1 MAKVRAVR
9 KEMKVFNI
17 GTVDGV
23 ATVASTTTDWDI
35 YMFPNPITNFAMQVS
50 IVTSAVSN
58 SLVSLGIRLLG
69 GMEEMGNYLSLTRF
83 SVSDTTNAST
93 SIYKWVWSTPVKYIK
108 ISIDGCSYSGTASE
122 NGTASFNALFMPI
135 ALDFV

>member
-1 MAKVRAVR
+1 MAQVRAVNR
-9 KEMKVFNI
+9 EWQIFNI
-17 GTVDGV
+17 GTVGGA

-35 YMFPNPITNFAMQVS
+35 YMLPKPIKNFAMQVS

-58 SLVSLGIRLLG
+58 SLVSLGLKLLG
-69 GMEEMGNYLSLTRF
+69 GMEENGNWLSLARF

-108 ISIDGCSYSGTASE
+108 ISIDGCSYSGTASAA
-122 NGTASFNALFMPI
+122 GTASFNALFMPI
-135 ALDFV
+135 DFV

>member
-1 MAKVRAVR
+1 MANVRAVR
-9 KEMKVFNI
+9 KEMQVFNI

-23 ATVASTTTDWDI
+23 ATVASKTTDWDV
-35 YMFPNPITNFAMQVS
+35 YMLPNPIKNFAMQVS

-58 SLVSLGIRLLG
+58 SLVSLGVKLLG
-69 GMEEMGNYLSLTRF
+69 GIDGDNWMSLLYF

-108 ISIDGCSYSGTASE
+108 ISVHACSYSGTASAD
-122 NGTASFNALFMPI
+122 GTASFNALFMPV
-135 ALDFV
+135 DFSLV